1 MNPSLIIETHEK
13 FFRDNIL
20 PLKDKLFRIAL
31 RITFDRA
38 ESEDIVQDTM
48 IRAWDKR
55 EEWQTID
62 SIEAFCMTVCR
73 NLAIDRSQKVEAKNL
88 ELTPEISEQKETADP
103 DDRLA
108 SDERVEII
116 YKLMNQL
123 PPPQREIME
132 LRDIEGMSYKEI
144 SKVLNLSEEQVK
156 VYLFRARQK
165 IKKSFTNIDNYG
177 L

>member
-1 MNPSLIIETHEK
+1 
-13 FFRDNIL
+13 
-20 PLKDKLFRIAL
+20 
-31 RITFDRA
+31 
-38 ESEDIVQDTM
+38 
-48 IRAWDKR
+48 
-55 EEWQTID
+55 
-62 SIEAFCMTVCR
+62 MTVCR